1 MSESTADSGV
11 PKKRTRMEIA
21 SQFGVFAGSFAIVLL
36 GFGSPWGHVLGLAVQ
51 PFWFYTSIKN
61 RQWGLVAASFIY
73 AGGWVLGVYNNF
85 LR

>member
-1 MSESTADSGV
+1 MALATAGSEV
-11 PKKRTRMEIA
+11 PKKRTWMEVA
-21 SQFGVFAGSFAIVLL
+21 SQVGVFVGAFAVVLL
-36 GFGSPWGHVLGLAVQ
+36 GYGSPWGHVLGLAVQ
-51 PFWFYTSIKN
+51 PFWFYTSINN